1 MIRNIE
7 VSILIYRKILFF
19 FGNVFGNLNVK
30 GILNEI
36 KIFLKGY
43 VIVKYRC
50 CLYVFYCNVNNL
62 LLDIFFDIIF

>member
-1 MIRNIE
+1 M
-7 VSILIYRKILFF
+7 FF

-36 KIFLKGY
+36 KIVLKGY

-50 CLYVFYCNVNNL
+50 CVYVFYCYVNNL
-62 LLDIFFDIIF
+62 LVDFFFDIIF